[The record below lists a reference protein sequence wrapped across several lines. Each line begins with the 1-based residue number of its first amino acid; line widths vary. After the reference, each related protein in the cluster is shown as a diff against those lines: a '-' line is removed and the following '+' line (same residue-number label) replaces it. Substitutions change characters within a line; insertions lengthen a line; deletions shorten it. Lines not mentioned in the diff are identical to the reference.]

1 MPLNITKTKWIPNQV
16 GLLLRDILRHKKD
29 KCNLKNTSEQNDS
42 KKEPATPEKN
52 QDEITKL
59 HRTLQMSQSIAYFSM
74 GGYTIW
80 ASSRMETLAPQILLV
95 IAGSIFLLIS
105 IFLCLTALS
114 SCLRTKYQKP
124 LVCVNKYSPPNL
136 VFIVLYISYMAIIL
150 RLGSSPILFWPVA
163 VIGLCIVL
171 AAFAVSSKKQ

>member
-74 GGYTIW
+74 GGYDLTPFLVP
-80 ASSRMETLAPQILLV
+80 LA
-95 IAGSIFLLIS
+95 
-105 IFLCLTALS
+105 T
-114 SCLRTKYQKP
+114 
-124 LVCVNKYSPPNL
+124 
-136 VFIVLYISYMAIIL
+136 
-150 RLGSSPILFWPVA
+150 
-163 VIGLCIVL
+163 
-171 AAFAVSSKKQ
+171 